1 DTKTTSENHGLFKFA
16 LGVRHYQSGLLFLL
30 LLVGYA
36 LRVNMS
42 VGIVAM
48 VDNTSAN
55 PDFEEY
61 DWNEQKQ
68 SLILSSFFWGYVLIQ
83 LPAGTW
89 ARKFGAKILLTVS
102 MGVCSVGVKTHI
114 HFLLE

>member
-1 DTKTTSENHGLFKFA
+1 MFSKHIICFFA
-16 LGVRHYQSGLLFLL
+16 MQ
-30 LLVGYA
+30 
-36 LRVNMS
+36 
-42 VGIVAM
+42 
-48 VDNTSAN
+48 
-55 PDFEEY
+55 EY

-102 MGVCSVGVKTHI
+102 MGVCSVLT
-114 HFLLE
+114 LLTPVAANLGGWVVSMIGMSF